1 MAIKKVSDVRVP
13 PRAMN
18 SRYLCETIERASVF
32 CMEISG
38 NMDAGDIMGGTL
50 LYDAEFL
57 GAWWDQDADEGTN
70 GTAIIQKWDDVT
82 GSGYQTSISATLTV
96 DAGAA
101 SLEWMA
107 PLATGVEVC
116 AAGDKLNVVT
126 TGIDGSPNAR
136 VTLWFKLVS
145 DEGRDG

>member
-1 MAIKKVSDVRVP
+1 MTTLKIGDVRLKQRSMRRTLVT
-13 PRAMN
+13 A
-18 SRYLCETIERASVF
+18 IERASVF
-32 CMEISG
+32 PMEIAG

-50 LYDAEFL
+50 LYGAEFL

-107 PLATGVEVC
+107 PLTSGVEVC
-116 AAGDKLNVVT
+116 TAGDKLNVVT

-136 VTLWFKLVS
+136 VTLWFKHVAS
-145 DEGRDG
+145 VD

>member
-1 MAIKKVSDVRVP
+1 MALIPISEIRQADHVRGPGWV
-13 PRAMN
+13 RAAV
-18 SRYLCETIERASVF
+18 ERASVF
-32 CMEISG
+32 CMEIAG

-70 GTAIIQKWDDVT
+70 GTAIVQKWDDVT
-82 GSGYQTSISATLTV
+82 GSGYQTSVSASLTV

-101 SLEWMA
+101 SLEWIA
-107 PLATGVEVC
+107 PVATTVAVC

-136 VTLWFKLVS
+136 VTLWFKSVDDLGKS
-145 DEGRDG
+145 G

>member
-1 MAIKKVSDVRVP
+1 M
-13 PRAMN
+13 
-18 SRYLCETIERASVF
+18 TIEYISENRLRDHTQFKRLLAKTIVRASVF
-32 CMEISG
+32 PLVITG
-38 NMDAGDIMGGTL
+38 NMNAGDIMGPTL

-57 GAWWDQDADEGTN
+57 GAWWDQDADEGTD

-107 PLATGVEVC
+107 PLTSGVEIC

-126 TGIDGSPNAR
+126 TGIDGAPNAR
-136 VTLWFKLVS
+136 VTMWFAHINDPTV
-145 DEGRDG
+145 